1 MTSCTMCG
9 KWDAEA
15 DLRIAELDCCRLM
28 LNRDQFFPGYT
39 FLFTKQHV
47 TELFLLEKDV
57 RAAVMEEVSKV
68 AAALYTIFK
77 PDKMNYELIGN
88 MVPHIHWHIV
98 PRFRTDALWPRTAW
112 AEEHEEQLLSDTG
125 YAQLVERIC
134 TELNR

>member
-1 MTSCTMCG
+1 MTTCTMCG

-15 DLRIAELDCCRLM
+15 DLQIAELDCCRLM

-57 RAAVMEEVSKV
+57 RTAVMEEVSKV

-98 PRFRTDALWPRTAW
+98 PRFRTDALWPQTIW
-112 AEEHEEQLLSDTG
+112 ADKHEEKLLPATG
-125 YAQLVERIC
+125 YAQLIERIR
-134 TELNR
+134 TQLNR